1 MKQFQWIS
9 SWEYDWKISI
19 PYRQLMFADEARIE
33 YGDKKKKTA
42 SKEELDAVAEANR
55 KINEAI
61 KARKA
66 KSE

>member
-1 MKQFQWIS
+1 
-9 SWEYDWKISI
+9 
-19 PYRQLMFADEARIE
+19 MFADEARIE
-33 YGDKKKKTA
+33 YGDKKKKAA
-42 SKEELDAVAEANR
+42 SREELDAVAEANR